1 MSQTTQAPGIP
12 LEDMYARRLA
22 NKEGIKRK
30 HLQQLAQ
37 AVVKPLTRNG
47 FNARYVQDREEARK
61 AVLDLVPEAAT
72 IGVGGSMT
80 IREIGVLDDLY
91 SRGHVVYNHWRP
103 GLSQEEILAIR
114 RAHLGCD
121 VFLTSTNALT
131 LKGQIVSTDGA
142 GNRVGAMTFGPRR
155 VIIVAGANKIV
166 RDLEAALAR
175 IKDVCTPRVMGESGD
190 PIPCVVTGVC
200 TDCDSP
206 ARACRATIILD
217 RRPMLTETFVLLVG
231 EELGF

>member
-1 MSQTTQAPGIP
+1 MTQITQAPAIP
-12 LEDMYARRLA
+12 PEDMYARRLA
-22 NKEGIKRK
+22 NKDLIQRK

-37 AVVKPLTRNG
+37 AVLRPLRKNG
-47 FNARYVQDREEARK
+47 FSALYVEDREQARK
-61 AVLDLVPEAAT
+61 AVLELVPETAT

-80 IREIGVLDDLY
+80 IREIGVLDELAG
-91 SRGHVVYNHWRP
+91 RGHLIHNHWRP

-114 RAHLGCD
+114 RAHLTCD

-131 LKGQIVSTDGA
+131 LKGQVVSTDGI
-142 GNRVGAMTFGPRR
+142 GNRVCAMTFGPQR

-175 IKDVCTPRVMGESGD
+175 VKDVCTPLAMGESGD
-190 PIPCVVTGVC
+190 PIPCVKTGVC

-206 ARACRATIILD
+206 ARACRVTIILD
-217 RRPMLTETFVLLVG
+217 RKPMLTDTHVLIVG